1 MFKNLIKKIKR
12 TAGNSLVEFAVTVG
26 MMATLATVAAPK
38 FGGIG
43 EAAKEK
49 KTVNNM
55 DKIITA
61 ANNFYMK
68 TTEDEGRGRFPG
80 QSKYDEQVGGF
91 DLIEGETT
99 PQALEIFLESILP
112 ALTSTEAALGTYFVY
127 CFAGSAT
134 DEDALQITYAYNNTN
149 LSEDKY
155 YILDTPLYIKQPTNG
170 FIINKSNNVVGMGE
184 SDVLYPD
191 EVWSD
196 PGFLPSPNLR
206 SQDYFIK
213 LYNHTVTPKAY
224 RPEDDQGEIVNFCRL
239 NKLSPKS
246 RVYLNKAGEAIAI
259 EAERGGLAVDNVGE
273 GAWPDV
279 EPYKYGITLYGNKLN
294 SSKKLYRGCI
304 WMLMLSPIIK
314 PVQKQP

>member
-99 PQALEIFLESILP
+99 PQATEIFLESILP
-112 ALTSTEAALGTYFVY
+112 ALTSTEAPLGTYFVY

-134 DEDALQITYAYNNTN
+134 DEDALQGN
-149 LSEDKY
+149 
-155 YILDTPLYIKQPTNG
+155 
-170 FIINKSNNVVGMGE
+170 IINANSN
-184 SDVLYPD
+184 
-191 EVWSD
+191 
-196 PGFLPSPNLR
+196 
-206 SQDYFIK
+206 
-213 LYNHTVTPKAY
+213 VTY
-224 RPEDDQGEIVNFCRL
+224 D
-239 NKLSPKS
+239 
-246 RVYLNKAGEAIAI
+246 
-259 EAERGGLAVDNVGE
+259 EAEPLAAEEFKHAFGNQVMDSPYQDGGYIMVVIPGSGTGTE
-273 GAWPDV
+273 S
-279 EPYKYGITLYGNKLN
+279 E
-294 SSKKLYRGCI
+294 
-304 WMLMLSPIIK
+304 SPVIVIADMENPALLHK
-314 PVQKQP
+314 ILVP